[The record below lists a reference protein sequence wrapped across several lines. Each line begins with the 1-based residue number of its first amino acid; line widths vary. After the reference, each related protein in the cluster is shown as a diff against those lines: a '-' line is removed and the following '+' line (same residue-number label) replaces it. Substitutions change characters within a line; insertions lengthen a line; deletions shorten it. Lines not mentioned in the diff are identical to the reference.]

1 MESHI
6 QNLSNSLSL
15 KSETELEKNLSN
27 DLPLEEYLKNPDA
40 IQCFINM
47 KENAQKYFDRNK
59 MKQLIKY
66 IIEIPKEDENNK
78 KYNFPYIVSEMLK
91 SANNRIKE
99 MIIFPEEVF
108 DKIYKQEN
116 HNHNDIDN
124 NKDNTKNNE
133 IINTSDEKK
142 EDNNNEN
149 KNDNLELKHEI
160 NENKNEINENKNDKI
175 EIKEEKEVKREEKAI
190 RKFNI
195 EKHCELFDLLLDF
208 TKNEN
213 SLKNDVLCGYFSKV
227 LISLLDSY
235 PIDIFLYLYLMRP
248 DAVEEIIMNSYNR
261 SLSLI
266 SKNILD
272 VDNYKL
278 KISDNNKKNPGMI
291 NMKFIE
297 KKEKE
302 MKKFCLKLLEILIIS
317 IDLSKYK
324 YKKIELNL
332 SQIDIESIFLMF
344 EELIKNFDLLL
355 DIIFEENIVEHFF
368 KILEM
373 KITLKNRKIYLYFF
387 HLLIK
392 IIKELGPIIES
403 KKKIYPEF
411 NLGNVIEKFK
421 DGDFLEFSEKSLI
434 HIPIIIS
441 KNFIILS
448 KENYLGIHNIYMID
462 LMIEFFKYLIENPN
476 FFDFICLQ
484 TEFMEKSIEYF
495 FKCQLNNIYHNK
507 FINLFTLYLQK
518 GEKHPLL
525 TDYFFFKKNFHIM
538 LAKSLN
544 DKKYKNIFVF
554 IIDLMYKIQVA
565 CNLELLDEKT
575 RKDLKIINYGYFEF
589 IKDEKTPE
597 KMRKLKLPK
606 YIGDILSQS
615 QEWNSAIKNIVI
627 PKIKKYEG
635 NLVRTKLIRSKSLNN
650 NNSGIKVVLGKTK
663 NKYNDIN
670 YWKTNDK
677 IFDNIKIKI
686 NSDINKKENINV
698 NDEENDLLCLAMKLE
713 NKK

>member
-6 QNLSNSLSL
+6 QNLLNSLSL

-108 DKIYKQEN
+108 DKK
-116 HNHNDIDN
+116 
-124 NKDNTKNNE
+124 
-133 IINTSDEKK
+133 
-142 EDNNNEN
+142 
-149 KNDNLELKHEI
+149 I

-272 VDNYKL
+272 VYNYKL

-302 MKKFCLKLLEILIIS
+302 MKKFCLKLLEKLIIS

-324 YKKIELNL
+324 YKKIEFNL

-421 DGDFLEFSEKSLI
+421 DGDFLEFSEKLLI

-495 FKCQLNNIYHNK
+495 FKYQLNNIYHNK

-589 IKDEKTPE
+589 IKVL
-597 KMRKLKLPK
+597 LK
-606 YIGDILSQS
+606 I
-615 QEWNSAIKNIVI
+615 
-627 PKIKKYEG
+627 
-635 NLVRTKLIRSKSLNN
+635 
-650 NNSGIKVVLGKTK
+650 
-663 NKYNDIN
+663 
-670 YWKTNDK
+670 
-677 IFDNIKIKI
+677 
-686 NSDINKKENINV
+686 
-698 NDEENDLLCLAMKLE
+698 
-713 NKK
+713 